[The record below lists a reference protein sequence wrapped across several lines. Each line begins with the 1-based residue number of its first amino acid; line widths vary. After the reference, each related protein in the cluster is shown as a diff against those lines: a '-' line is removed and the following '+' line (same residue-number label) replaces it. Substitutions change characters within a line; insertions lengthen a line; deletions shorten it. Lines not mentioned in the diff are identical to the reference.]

1 MSTLFSPM
9 DLKGHALPNRI
20 AMAPLTRCR
29 AGDGDVPQPISAVY
43 YAQRA
48 SAGIVI
54 SEATNVTSKSCAFE
68 RRRVFTATHR

>member
-9 DLKGHALPNRI
+9 DLKDHALPNRI

-48 SAGIVI
+48 
-54 SEATNVTSKSCAFE
+54 
-68 RRRVFTATHR
+68 